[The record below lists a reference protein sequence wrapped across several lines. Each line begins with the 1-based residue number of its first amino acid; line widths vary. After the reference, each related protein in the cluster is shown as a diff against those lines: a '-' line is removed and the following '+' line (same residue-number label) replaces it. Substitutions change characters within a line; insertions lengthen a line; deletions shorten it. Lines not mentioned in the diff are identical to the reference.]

1 MTRPTHR
8 PQPIEGCR
16 WSLPAVRR
24 KRMSDDDNEFE
35 SYWLCE
41 LTGVGVP
48 VTPAECD
55 SCADWSRDRDCSGI
69 AKRAQR

>member
-8 PQPIEGCR
+8 PHPIGGCR

-24 KRMSDDDNEFE
+24 KPMSNDDNEFE

-41 LTGVGVP
+41 LTGVAVP
-48 VTPAECD
+48 VAPAACE
-55 SCADWSRDRDCSGI
+55 SCPHWSRDRVGSGI
-69 AKRAQR
+69 AKRARR